1 MPPALSTHA
10 ARALLPAALSAP
22 GAGTETRHLPAEPA
36 DARGALLPVALYTA
50 QANVRKASNSTKAGL
65 ATEA

>member
-50 QANVRKASNSTKAGL
+50 QANVRKASKSTKAGL